1 MLKQESCIVAKP
13 SCSYRRGVRGWW
25 GGGGGGWGGVVEASL
40 LYGLLDAG

>member
-1 MLKQESCIVAKP
+1 MVAKP

-25 GGGGGGWGGVVEASL
+25 GGGGGGGLGGVVEASL